1 METTKRD
8 LEKEVIERVQAELD
22 PIDIEELYDRMLDE
36 CYPPFMGSYS
46 TSMVLK
52 EVDPTAYRCG
62 MNDYADSISRDACYE
77 EIDEELY
84 DADEVQSIRDE
95 IQAEIDEEEE
105 EDEDEDE

>member
-8 LEKEVIERVQAELD
+8 LEKEVIERVKVELD

-36 CYPPFMGSYS
+36 CYDPFMGSYNA
-46 TSMVLK
+46 SMVLK

-77 EIDEELY
+77 EIEEELY

-95 IQAEIDEEEE
+95 IQAEIDEE
-105 EDEDEDE
+105 DEDEDEEDE